1 MLAEVGVLEAAGP
14 EGRVVLAGAVRVAQ
28 AEREVVGPEAQVVQ
42 EAASVQAWG
51 PGRPSGPGR
60 KPE

>member
-1 MLAEVGVLEAAGP
+1 VVAVRVVLEAAGP

-28 AEREVVGPEAQVVQ
+28 AEREVVGPEAQVVL
-42 EAASVQAWG
+42 AVSVQAWG
-51 PGRPSGPGR
+51 PGRRSGPGQ